1 MSMIAKRRPSTA
13 LTLPMMSAPMAAA
26 AERET
31 QPAAPASQ
39 PAGLRAPY
47 FTPLLLRLGQV
58 MRANEIFR
66 VPTRER
72 VIALTFDDGPSA
84 KYMAEVLDVLDRE
97 HVKATFFLV
106 GDRLVTASDEGAAQR
121 RANDQREMRD
131 GQEIAFDGG
140 KHQSVAKSNEQAFIA
155 DLRKFRT
162 ELAEMVPASSHCDIR
177 FFRPPFGVT
186 KDFVHRV
193 MSRESMRVV
202 EADVLP
208 GDRYFFPDYFLEDE
222 SRAVNRVAREARP
235 GSVVCLHIGENLGR
249 NDSVYDA
256 VNAGRIV
263 TQLIPRLRHDGFHF
277 AGMSDLV
284 AT

>member
-1 MSMIAKRRPSTA
+1 
-13 LTLPMMSAPMAAA
+13 
-26 AERET
+26 
-31 QPAAPASQ
+31 
-39 PAGLRAPY
+39 
-47 FTPLLLRLGQV
+47 
-58 MRANEIFR
+58 MRSNEIFH

-106 GDRLVTASDEGAAQR
+106 GDRLVTASGEGAAQR
-121 RANDQREMRD
+121 RANIQRAVRD
-131 GQEIAFDGG
+131 GHEIAFHGWN
-140 KHQSVAKSNEQAFIA
+140 HQSVAKSNEQAFIE

-162 ELAEMVPASSHCDIR
+162 ELAALVPTSSHCDIR

-208 GDRYFFPDYFLEDE
+208 GDRYFIPDYFLEDE
-222 SRAVNRVAREARP
+222 NRAVKRVAREVRP
-235 GSVVCLHIGENLGR
+235 GSVVCLHIGEDLGR

-263 TQLIPRLRHDGFHF
+263 AQLIPRLRHDGFRF
-277 AGMSDLV
+277 ASMSELV
-284 AT
+284 AP